1 MKIRVEVFLVEKR
14 SPVEPLELLAAGVV
28 LPVSAG
34 NAQEFE
40 SADLAGMRNVWPA
53 AEVNEFALT
62 IKAEGRILLQ
72 VIIDVFNLVSLAQVL
87 AESSGFRSGP
97 FKAFERLC
105 LGDDACHFFFDARE
119 VGFGE
124 RRIRIDVIVKSIFNR
139 RPERQLYARKE
150 PQNGTGH
157 DMRAAM
163 AEDIQRFPILVGE
176 DLKGDGTVA
185 GRQFSVE
192 IDDRAI
198 DLGGNGCLR
207 KAFTDPLGNFTGP
220 GPFWHFF
227 RGSIGQ
233 A

>member
-1 MKIRVEVFLVEKR
+1 MRRVHRLIAALEQFFLDERFQKPPDGCSFRHPQDQSAAGHGTDGEEPQLLAEYPVITLAGFLQLMKIRVEVFLVEKR

-124 RRIRIDVIVKSIFNR
+124 
-139 RPERQLYARKE
+139 
-150 PQNGTGH
+150 
-157 DMRAAM
+157 
-163 AEDIQRFPILVGE
+163 
-176 DLKGDGTVA
+176 
-185 GRQFSVE
+185 
-192 IDDRAI
+192 
-198 DLGGNGCLR
+198 
-207 KAFTDPLGNFTGP
+207 
-220 GPFWHFF
+220 
-227 RGSIGQ
+227 
-233 A
+233 